1 MGVAVLVQ
9 QTLLRGETRPKAVDL
24 DRTAFEHDQMVEDGD
39 SEKRSDF
46 LGDLLVL
53 FIRLV
58 LAAPPVEDAIVESRR
73 PFHRISNHKR
83 RPLIPHP
90 PSYRSHSAAGYV

>member
-24 DRTAFEHDQMVEDGD
+24 DRTAFEHDRMVEDRD
-39 SEKRSDF
+39 PEKRSDF

-58 LAAPPVEDAIVESRR
+58 LAAPTVEDAIA
-73 PFHRISNHKR
+73 N
-83 RPLIPHP
+83 L
-90 PSYRSHSAAGYV
+90 